1 MKKIFFGLFLFVF
14 AITYSFNSL
23 GQSVGIGETSF
34 EPSESAALEI
44 RATQKGILIP
54 KLTDQQRNNITNPVE
69 GLLIYQVNL
78 VTGFY
83 YFNGST
89 WERLGS
95 FYVDYDT
102 DSLNEIQSISI
113 SNDTIYL
120 QNGGFV
126 KLPQDLVD
134 DADNNPINEI
144 QAISISNDSV
154 YLQNGGFVKL
164 PQDLVDDAD
173 NNPIN
178 EIQAISI
185 SNDTVYLQNGG
196 FVKLPQD
203 LVDDADADSL
213 NEIQTLLFSNDT
225 LQISKGNKTNLSS
238 LKDNLGNHILTQNLQ
253 LNGFSV
259 GNDSVPSFY
268 IDSLGRLVFLKGT
281 SIENNFRIED
291 TLIVNSSVYLN
302 QRVYINQDDP
312 DHTNLPTQVP
322 DELTVVGDSRFYDDN
337 FGFANP
343 DFARITFDDLS
354 SGLNDGRLNF
364 YSTESFEF
372 GRITQS
378 SQTNGVSLLKINGDG
393 SLKISN
399 QYTLPNSDG
408 NANQML
414 TSDGNGNI
422 SWKSVGENDT
432 VSVESGSFIA
442 FPGFEYLL
450 DGNFNIT
457 ITLPDAANNKGKKI
471 IFYAYQYDAV
481 SGFFFDVATNST
493 SIFSVQDN
501 ATYSATNEFGV
512 TSPDKV
518 VTLISNGISWVMLGA
533 KD

>member
-44 RATQKGILIP
+44 RDTQKGILIP
-54 KLTDQQRNNITNPVE
+54 KLTDQQRNNISNPVE

-83 YFNGST
+83 YFNGSS

-134 DADNNPINEI
+134 DA
-144 QAISISNDSV
+144 
-154 YLQNGGFVKL
+154 Y
-164 PQDLVDDAD
+164 
-173 NNPIN
+173 
-178 EIQAISI
+178 
-185 SNDTVYLQNGG
+185 
-196 FVKLPQD
+196 
-203 LVDDADADSL
+203 ADSL

-268 IDSLGRLVFLKGT
+268 IDSVGNLVFLKGT
-281 SIENNFRIED
+281 SIENNFTIED

-312 DHTNLPTQVP
+312 DHTNLPAQVP

-378 SQTNGVSLLKINGDG
+378 SQTNGVSLLKINGYG

-442 FPGFEYLL
+442 FPGF
-450 DGNFNIT
+450 
-457 ITLPDAANNKGKKI
+457 
-471 IFYAYQYDAV
+471 
-481 SGFFFDVATNST
+481 
-493 SIFSVQDN
+493 
-501 ATYSATNEFGV
+501 
-512 TSPDKV
+512 
-518 VTLISNGISWVMLGA
+518 
-533 KD
+533 

>member
-54 KLTDQQRNNITNPVE
+54 KLTDQQRNNISNPVE

-83 YFNGST
+83 YFNGSS

-113 SNDTIYL
+113 SNDTI
-120 QNGGFV
+120 
-126 KLPQDLVD
+126 
-134 DADNNPINEI
+134 
-144 QAISISNDSV
+144 
-154 YLQNGGFVKL
+154 
-164 PQDLVDDAD
+164 
-173 NNPIN
+173 
-178 EIQAISI
+178 
-185 SNDTVYLQNGG
+185 YLQNGG

-268 IDSLGRLVFLKGT
+268 IDSVGNLVFLKGT
-281 SIENNFRIED
+281 SIENNFTIED

-312 DHTNLPTQVP
+312 DHTNLPAQVP
-322 DELTVVGDSRFYDDN
+322 DELTVVGDTRFYDDN
-337 FGFANP
+337 VGYANP

>member
-83 YFNGST
+83 YFNGSS

-113 SNDTIYL
+113 SNDTI
-120 QNGGFV
+120 
-126 KLPQDLVD
+126 
-134 DADNNPINEI
+134 
-144 QAISISNDSV
+144 
-154 YLQNGGFVKL
+154 
-164 PQDLVDDAD
+164 
-173 NNPIN
+173 
-178 EIQAISI
+178 
-185 SNDTVYLQNGG
+185 YLQNGG